1 MEAFVRSKNVL
12 VVAVISLACCF
23 VSGAQ
28 TPKKKKIAI
37 YPFDDRLVAARSQ
50 SQTGENQLMGA
61 KLAETLTTALTD
73 STAFEVIDRQYLERI
88 IKEQNLKLDD
98 RFDPQAAAKIG
109 KLANV
114 DAIVIGTVNNFS
126 SNVEAKEEGS
136 LMGKKTIQT
145 GVVSLKVT
153 ARLISVETG
162 SVVAAPSATTEKSVV
177 LGQEKAS
184 NVGGFLT
191 GNKSAN
197 SSSKSGVGNAQAA
210 LSKLVDQAVDEVAKT
225 VAQQIDAKASSIQ
238 AAATPAVS
246 IKVAGVTGKEVLIN
260 KGKLSGMTAGS
271 ELTVVRVVDTGI
283 KDPDTGKSITRRKVI
298 CALVLKDIDDS
309 SASGACSGDQPPQA
323 GDLVEPAKK

>member
-1 MEAFVRSKNVL
+1 MRSKDVL
-12 VVAVISLACCF
+12 VLAAIGFACCL

-126 SNVEAKEEGS
+126 SNVEGKTEGGM
-136 LMGKKTIQT
+136 MGKKTTHT

-153 ARLISVETG
+153 ARLISVESG
-162 SVVAAPSATTEKSVV
+162 SVVAAPSAAAEKSVV
-177 LGQEKAS
+177 LGQEKSS

-191 GNKSAN
+191 GSKSAN
-197 SSSKSGVGNAQAA
+197 SSTKSGVENAQAA
-210 LSKLVDQAVDEVAKT
+210 LSKLVDQAVDDVAKA

-238 AAATPAVS
+238 AAATPAMS
-246 IKVAGVTGKEVLIN
+246 IKVAGVTGNEVLIN
-260 KGKLSGMTAGS
+260 KGKLSGMAAGLD
-271 ELTVVRVVDTGI
+271 LTVVRIVDTGI

-309 SASGACSGDQPPQA
+309 SASGACSGDQPARA